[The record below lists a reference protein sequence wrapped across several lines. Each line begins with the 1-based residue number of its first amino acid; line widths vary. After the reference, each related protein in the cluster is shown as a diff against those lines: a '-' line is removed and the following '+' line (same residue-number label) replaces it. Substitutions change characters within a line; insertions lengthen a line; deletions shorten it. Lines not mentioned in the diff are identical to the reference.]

1 MVVWTSFIFF
11 FWHVV
16 VGCDVAGEVDGIVG
30 VGEVVGGHWGL
41 CGRDGKGMI
50 RIENEDKLGWI
61 YSVSHYGETMG
72 LEGGGI

>member
-1 MVVWTSFIFF
+1 MVVR
-11 FWHVV
+11 
-16 VGCDVAGEVDGIVG
+16 CDVAIEVDGIVIVG
-30 VGEVVGGHWGL
+30 VGEVIKGHWGL
-41 CGRDGKGMI
+41 SGRDGKGMI